1 MASMVLSEN
10 TTNEMPIEQVD
21 DIQEKD
27 GSVSEAQDL
36 PEDSNIKVEKQDLG
50 PMDGYWQPDWLY
62 VFISTPLLI
71 MIAWSYTVGC
81 RGGNEKGKKRDKC
94 IIVTGESGSGKTS
107 LLYYL
112 AKHVTIPTVS
122 SQETT
127 EVKIKLNKE
136 DVNSKPT
143 NFLDIPGHT
152 NFRHYLYEELDNAK
166 SILFLIDSSKKENV
180 YNSASFLYELFIQQ
194 NFIKKQI
201 PVLIVSNKRD
211 LERSVE
217 KTELR
222 NELIK
227 EIERTKLSKRS
238 HTNESN
244 DNDYLVDSNERFS
257 FESVKGGKIKFVNY
271 SIEKQEVLSKDD
283 LQIFRQHLE

>member
-1 MASMVLSEN
+1 LN
-10 TTNEMPIEQVD
+10 FTKNGLFKKQNFNYLGGG
-21 DIQEKD
+21 EK
-27 GSVSEAQDL
+27 
-36 PEDSNIKVEKQDLG
+36 
-50 PMDGYWQPDWLY
+50 
-62 VFISTPLLI
+62 
-71 MIAWSYTVGC
+71 
-81 RGGNEKGKKRDKC
+81 KGTKRDKC
-94 IIVTGESGSGKTS
+94 IIVAGESGSGKTS

-127 EVKIKLNKE
+127 EVKIILNKE
-136 DVNSKPT
+136 GVDSKLT

-152 NFRHYLYEELDNAK
+152 NFRNYLYEELDNAK

-217 KTELR
+217 KTKLR
-222 NELIK
+222 DELIK

-244 DNDYLVDSNERFS
+244 DNDYLVDVNERFS
-257 FESVKGGKIKFVNY
+257 FESVKGGKIEFVNY

-283 LQIFRQHLE
+283 LQIFKRFLE